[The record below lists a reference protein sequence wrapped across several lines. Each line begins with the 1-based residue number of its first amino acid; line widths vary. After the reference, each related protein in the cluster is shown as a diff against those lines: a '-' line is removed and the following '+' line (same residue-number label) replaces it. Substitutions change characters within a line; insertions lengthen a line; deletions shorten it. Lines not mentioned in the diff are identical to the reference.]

1 MVTVIYTTISSEVV
15 SIDGFDI
22 SRIGGHTL
30 MLDIFPLLLSCLCI
44 CIVCKCVAIR
54 VLVCCFFVREHLVAS
69 FFFSGFAIGGL

>member
-22 SRIGGHTL
+22 SRIGGRTL
-30 MLDIFPLLLSCLCI
+30 MLDIFPLLLSSLCI

-54 VLVCCFFVREHLVAS
+54 VLVCCFFVRKHLVAS